1 MIASMVTITE
11 TATGFSKTKINKNVY
26 NFLEDYGLGMGKDIY
41 LSRAGFD
48 AELLAPNGD
57 VIGVISV
64 IH

>member
-1 MIASMVTITE
+1 MIASMVTITDN
-11 TATGFSKTKINKNVY
+11 ATGFSKTKTNKNVY
-26 NFLEDYGLGMGKDIY
+26 DFLEDYGLGMGKDIY

-57 VIGVISV
+57 VIGKITV